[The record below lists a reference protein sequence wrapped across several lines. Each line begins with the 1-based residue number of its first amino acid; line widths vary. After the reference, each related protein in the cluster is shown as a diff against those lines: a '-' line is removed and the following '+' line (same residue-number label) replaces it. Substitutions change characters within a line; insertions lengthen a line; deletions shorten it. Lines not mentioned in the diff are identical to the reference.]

1 MCGSLLAP
9 SAPAMPA
16 PMPVAQSVQPIAPE
30 QVQETEAVDPTEA
43 TVSSDPQFEAGSE
56 YDELDEM
63 EANKGTK
70 RLQTHSK
77 TDTGLAIPL

>member
-9 SAPAMPA
+9 SAPSMPA
-16 PMPVAQSVQPIAPE
+16 PMPVAHSVQPIAPE
-30 QVQETEAVDPTEA
+30 QVQQTEAVDPT
-43 TVSSDPQFEAGSE
+43 VSTMPSDPQFEAGSE
-56 YDELDEM
+56 YDEMDEI